1 MTNISITWAEVLSEI
16 IESRDSLRKW
26 YNSTWK
32 NCQHSYTT
40 AIGHTILYWLPLERS
55 ICRRSF
61 ALTPILTSA
70 LNILSETNLVSFP
83 VSRGKICPL
92 FNAGVICQ
100 RRKQIPVVAYCT
112 IYRLLGGKGR
122 GEESATIIRG
132 SFFKVGHLNERDTKK
147 PPWGDGGERVA
158 SKAIYV
164 PSRTQKFLINLWA
177 LGL

>member
-1 MTNISITWAEVLSEI
+1 M
-16 IESRDSLRKW
+16 
-26 YNSTWK
+26 
-32 NCQHSYTT
+32 
-40 AIGHTILYWLPLERS
+40 
-55 ICRRSF
+55 SF
-61 ALTPILTSA
+61 AKEENKFLLLPIAPFTVYL
-70 LNILSETNLVSFP
+70 EEKD
-83 VSRGKICPL
+83 G
-92 FNAGVICQ
+92 
-100 RRKQIPVVAYCT
+100 
-112 IYRLLGGKGR
+112 

>member
-1 MTNISITWAEVLSEI
+1 MTNLSITWAEVLSEI

-100 RRKQIPVVAYCT
+100 RRKQIPVVTYC
-112 IYRLLGGKGR
+112 R
-122 GEESATIIRG
+122 